1 MAGSVILSIEE
12 DDEIGEDEL
21 SFQENQTGAQT
32 SSRNRNSSSGLA
44 MATSASDGLNVS
56 ITAPNRESTRR
67 EVFGAIPAREPVVD
81 PLPTIEDL
89 EEDELSPERATK
101 SQKSRRPARER
112 PVMVKDDEDEL
123 SPPQVIKPKTSRKT
137 IREPPVVPEGIVEGE
152 VSEDELSPAQPKTRR
167 QLEKAPIEARRK
179 PNKRRRVEEP
189 RIEVHQDE
197 FEGEA
202 SEVDELSPQQ
212 TRPAPK
218 RKPSKPRQPL
228 SKATNNLPK
237 RTKQPNK
244 PASRATSP
252 PRTKAKVAAIGIGV
266 LRRTESQNI
275 AYDTLASEPNPGI
288 TPIDVLA
295 QVSYELVTN
304 HITVFQ
310 QQARPDNVSKRV
322 RKRQIGAMEYFRH
335 VLDNTLLDLR
345 IAYSGNHVLGKEV
358 RGINKR
364 KRQLREE
371 LMGRR
376 REREEIEVEID
387 RVRARHREMVEKGDS
402 EFELVQSLRDIE
414 GAVKRGR
421 EKAHEEG
428 RDSEGPDVGI
438 EIAVGG
444 ARESLGLLGR
454 VREWNGVLGESA

>member
-12 DDEIGEDEL
+12 DDEVGEDEL
-21 SFQENQTGAQT
+21 SFQGNQTAAQT
-32 SSRNRNSSSGLA
+32 SSGDRNSSSGLA
-44 MATSASDGLNVS
+44 MATSATDGLSVS
-56 ITAPNRESTRR
+56 LTAPNRESTRR
-67 EVFGAIPAREPVVD
+67 EVFAAIPAGEPVVD

-89 EEDELSPERATK
+89 EEDEEDELSPVHATK

-112 PVMVKDDEDEL
+112 PVMIEDDEDEL
-123 SPPQVIKPKTSRKT
+123 SPPKVTKPKTSRKK
-137 IREPPVVPEGIVEGE
+137 IREPPVVPE
-152 VSEDELSPAQPKTRR
+152 DELSPVQPKTRR
-167 QLEKAPIEARRK
+167 QLEKAPVKARRK
-179 PNKRRRVEEP
+179 PNKRRRVEELP
-189 RIEVHQDE
+189 IEVHQD
-197 FEGEA
+197 EA

-218 RKPSKPRQPL
+218 LKPQKPRQPL
-228 SKATNNLPK
+228 SKATTNLSK
-237 RTKQPNK
+237 KTKQPKK

-252 PRTKAKVAAIGIGV
+252 HRTKAKVATIGIGV

-275 AYDTLASEPNPGI
+275 AYDTLASDPNPGV

-295 QVSYELVTN
+295 QVSYELASN
-304 HITVFQ
+304 HITAFQ
-310 QQARPDNVSKRV
+310 AQARPDNVSKRV

-335 VLDNTLLDLR
+335 VLDDMLLDLR
-345 IAYSGNHVLGKEV
+345 IAYSGNHVLGKVV

-387 RVRARHREMVEKGDS
+387 RVRARHREMAEKGDR
-402 EFELVQSLRDIE
+402 EFELAQSLRDIE

-421 EKAHEEG
+421 EKAVEEG
-428 RDSEGPDVGI
+428 RNSEGPELGI
-438 EIAVGG
+438 EILVGG

-454 VREWNGVLGESA
+454 VREWNGVLEESA